1 MRRFAYFVIA
11 CLWCVV
17 IVLRWL
23 FSIYVSARELRELSR
38 LDQDL

>member
-1 MRRFAYFVIA
+1 MNRLAYIVIGILWFA
-11 CLWCVV
+11 V

-23 FSIYVSARELRELSR
+23 FSIYVSARELRQFSR